1 MRAEHLEAVLG
12 PDGCLAAA
20 LAEGEQALLR
30 VTGDCME
37 PDVRHQAAVRVERP
51 GFYLPGDVVAFHC
64 PRQNRLLMHRF
75 LGYVRRRGAW
85 KLMTMADRGARPD
98 PLVELSQV
106 LGRVIAQG
114 NRAYRVAP
122 ARRLESLRRYLAWC
136 LRYLARRGAALKMS
150 STTPAL

>member
-1 MRAEHLEAVLG
+1 MRAKHLAAVLG
-12 PDGCLAAA
+12 PDGCLSAA
-20 LAEGEQALLR
+20 LAQGEKALLR

-37 PDVRHQAAVRVERP
+37 PDIPHRAAVWVKRS

-64 PRQNRLLMHRF
+64 PHQNRLLVHRV

-85 KLMTMADRGARPD
+85 KLMTLADRGMRPD
-98 PLVELSQV
+98 PLVALSQV

-122 ARRLESLRRYLAWC
+122 ARRLESLRRYGAWC
-136 LRYLARRGAALKMS
+136 LRYLVWRGTAPKMS
-150 STTPAL
+150 